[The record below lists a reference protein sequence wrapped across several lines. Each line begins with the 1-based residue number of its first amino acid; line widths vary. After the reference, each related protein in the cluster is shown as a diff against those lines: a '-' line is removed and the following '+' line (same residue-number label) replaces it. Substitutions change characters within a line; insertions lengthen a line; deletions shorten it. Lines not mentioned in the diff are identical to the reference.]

1 MTGFLIETSD
11 SRIYAPKDM
20 FKLIKK
26 NSLFSTLQTAL
37 KLYLGKN
44 TLSIFL
50 FMLAGLFFS
59 HNANAIVNL
68 NEEDVLHYYQK
79 QSLREKQLDLLRA
92 QNEYLFELT
101 RSRYNVTTNFDIN
114 RQLDQTDSPSTLV
127 QQDNT
132 QNKMSWLLG
141 KRFLTGTTLGLEL
154 AHLENQNNTIPST
167 QKNSVHQ
174 QYFAVSLDQPLF
186 PNFFGAD
193 ERAIYEAAEIDYEVK
208 NLQYNLDVESSD
220 RDLAALFWKAL
231 VLKRQVEENEKM
243 LNEYDRLAKNVRRK
257 AANSFA
263 VAGELE
269 QALAEYEAR
278 KQTLN
283 SDKVS
288 LEQSLLELKIALNLV
303 QNETIALSIKKAKP
317 DPPKI
322 STNNVESSRYYQLQK
337 FRLQS
342 AEKLANSGQYS
353 NWPQLS
359 AYGKYT
365 QAGVDSNSAEA
376 WNEMQDRDHKKYL
389 IGLKLDYTF
398 GQSQLAID
406 QRIRT
411 LSAQIEL
418 EKSGRSLADLQDKK
432 NLLETNLRTTYEAV
446 LANARIIELR
456 RRAVEQI
463 TRNYNQGRS
472 DISLLID
479 AYNKRI
485 TAEVNYI
492 RSLGDY
498 QLLNLEYQSLV
509 TP

>member
-1 MTGFLIETSD
+1 MVELSSKF
-11 SRIYAPKDM
+11 Y
-20 FKLIKK
+20 
-26 NSLFSTLQTAL
+26 FS
-37 KLYLGKN
+37 KN
-44 TLSIFL
+44 TLSIFFVL
-50 FMLAGLFFS
+50 TGLFLS
-59 HNANAIVNL
+59 LSANAVISL
-68 NEEDVLHYYQK
+68 NEDDVLRYYQK
-79 QSLREKQLDLLRA
+79 QSLRDKQLELLRS

-101 RSRYNVTTNFDIN
+101 RAKYNVTTTFDIN
-114 RQLDQTDSPSTLV
+114 RQIDQTDSPATLI

-154 AHLENQNNTIPST
+154 THLENQTNTIPGS

-174 QYFAVSLDQPLF
+174 QYFSFSVDQPLF
-186 PNFFGAD
+186 PNFFGTD
-193 ERAIYEAAEIDYEVK
+193 ERAIYEAAETDYELK
-208 NLQYNLDVESSD
+208 KLQYNLDVEKGD
-220 RDLAALFWKAL
+220 RDLAAQFWKAL
-231 VLKRQVEENEKM
+231 ALKKQVEENEKM

-257 AANSFA
+257 AANSFS

-269 QALAEYEAR
+269 QALAEYESR

-283 SDKVS
+283 SDKVA
-288 LEQSLLELKIALNLV
+288 LDQSLLDLKTSLNLV
-303 QNETIALSIKKAKP
+303 QNEKIELNLKKQKP

-322 STNNVESSRYYQLQK
+322 STAAIESSRYYQLQK
-337 FRLQS
+337 LRLQS

-365 QAGVDSNSAEA
+365 QAGVDSNTSEA
-376 WNEMQDRDHKKYL
+376 WNEMQDKDHKKYL

-398 GQSQLAID
+398 GQSQLATD

-411 LSAQIEL
+411 LTAQIEL
-418 EKSGRSLADLQDKK
+418 EKAGRSLADLQDKK
-432 NLLETNLRTTYEAV
+432 NLYETNLRISYEAV

-498 QLLNLEYQSLV
+498 QLLAMDYQNLV